1 MNRKIIKNPHNP
13 KITMVWIAFM
23 ILFIM
28 ELLLNTWCRVQC
40 VRYGYE
46 ISKAAD
52 RQKNILRTQKNL
64 QIEIAHLKTPQR
76 IAKIATEQLGLT
88 FPKPDQLV
96 VIP

>member
-1 MNRKIIKNPHNP
+1 MNRKIIKNFHNP
-13 KITMVWIAFM
+13 KTMGVWIVFM
-23 ILFIM
+23 LLFIM

-40 VRYGYE
+40 VRYGYA
-46 ISKAAD
+46 ISQATE
-52 RQKNILRTQKNL
+52 RQQNILLTQKNL
-64 QIEIAHLKTPQR
+64 QIEVAHLKTPQR